1 MKIKLKNPVELKKM
15 LILNGLTQTDF
26 AKSIEVTLP
35 YFNQIINEER
45 NPSPK
50 IAKKIVEELALNF
63 EDIFFID
70 GVWKSKLNI

>member
-26 AKSIEVTLP
+26 AKIIEVTLP

-70 GVWKSKLNI
+70 GV

>member
-70 GVWKSKLNI
+70 GV